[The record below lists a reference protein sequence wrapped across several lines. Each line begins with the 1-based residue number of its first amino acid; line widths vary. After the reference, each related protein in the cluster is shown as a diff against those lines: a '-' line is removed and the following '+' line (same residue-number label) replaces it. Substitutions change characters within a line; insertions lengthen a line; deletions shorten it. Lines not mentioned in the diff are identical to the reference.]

1 MAEELI
7 TAYPVA
13 VPEKQKQELPG
24 LDTRLRPGVEYV
36 KQEHW
41 DHHGK
46 PHLRTYK
53 GSEKLRGKYAIVT
66 GGDSGIG
73 RAVALLYAIEGLKGI
88 TISYLPQEKED
99 AKNAAEQITKEGCDV
114 NLIQVDLQRE
124 EDCRKVVEG
133 HLSVF
138 ERLDIL
144 VNNASKQITTD
155 TIEDLD
161 LESVRSVFES
171 NILQMIAVSKFA
183 VPHMKRGA
191 AIINTTSVV
200 AYSGNPR
207 LLDYAST
214 KGAIVSFTRALA
226 RQLLPR
232 GIRVNMVAPG
242 PVITALQAAS
252 REAEE
257 MEGFGLGTPLHGRAA
272 QPAEIAP
279 SFVFLGSSDS
289 NCMTGQCIHVNSES
303 PKLSDHG
310 VSFLMRYFNVDG
322 VHLGGS

>member
-7 TAYPVA
+7 TAYTVA
-13 VPEKQKQELPG
+13 LPEKQKQELPG
-24 LDTRLRPGVEYV
+24 LDTRLRPGIEYV
-36 KQEHW
+36 KQEQW

-73 RAVALLYAIEGLKGI
+73 RAVALLYAFEGLKGI

-99 AKNAAEQITKEGCDV
+99 AKNAAEQIAKEGCDV
-114 NLIQVDLQRE
+114 NLVEVDLQSE

-133 HLSVF
+133 HLKVF
-138 ERLDIL
+138 EHLDVL
-144 VNNASKQITTD
+144 VNNASKQIMND
-155 TIEDLD
+155 KIEDLD

-207 LLDYAST
+207 LIDYAST

-226 RQLLPR
+226 RQLSPR

-242 PVITALQAAS
+242 PVITVLQAAS

-289 NCMTGQCIHVNSES
+289 NCMTGQCIHVN
-303 PKLSDHG
+303 
-310 VSFLMRYFNVDG
+310 NG